1 MRVSFVPVSR
11 SPCHARAMLVRPLP
25 PRIQS
30 RLRTAPFAV
39 AAGLTT
45 TGLDHPGH
53 RRLVRSV
60 MLRRR
65 DFPGAVEDL
74 LGWQVQARSGLTV
87 LTSDPRVREGGVVQ
101 LRLGPGALSL
111 RVPCRVTSVIDEADR
126 AGFTYGTLPGHVETG
141 LEGFLLE
148 READGRI
155 RFTIAVTSAP
165 AFRLARSFPFVAE
178 KIQDRITDRY
188 LRALDR

>member
-1 MRVSFVPVSR
+1 MSFVPVSR
-11 SPCHARAMLVRPLP
+11 SPCHARAMVVRPLS

-30 RLRTAPFAV
+30 RLRSAPLTV
-39 AAGLTT
+39 AAGLTAA
-45 TGLDHPGH
+45 GLDHPGR

-60 MLRRR
+60 MLTRR
-65 DFPGAVEDL
+65 DFPDAVEDL
-74 LGWQVQARSGLTV
+74 LGWQVQNRSGLTV

-101 LRLGPGALSL
+101 MRLGPGALSL
-111 RVPCRVTSVIDEADR
+111 RVPCRVTSVIDETDR
-126 AGFTYGTLPGHVETG
+126 ASFTYGTLPGHVETG

-148 READGRI
+148 REPDGRI